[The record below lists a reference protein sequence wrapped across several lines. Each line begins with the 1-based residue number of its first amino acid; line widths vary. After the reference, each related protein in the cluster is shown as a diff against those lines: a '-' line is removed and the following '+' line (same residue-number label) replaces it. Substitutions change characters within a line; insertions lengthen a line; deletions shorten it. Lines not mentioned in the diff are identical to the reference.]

1 MINIPELE
9 DLDLS
14 PNFPEEVEINTS
26 IKYGVLFAEIPEEM
40 REEDSDNSP
49 IAILDRN
56 KIGEAVNFIT
66 KLEHFYPIYH
76 LDEKSYER
84 LYHRSLELKND
95 ADLKASMPTESEDD
109 SLLED
114 DTINLAEF
122 LQNSSDILTSEESAP
137 IIKFVNALF
146 YQAVKRG
153 ASDIHIEVH
162 ELKGEVRFRIDGALV
177 KHIEIEKSIINL
189 IISRIKVISNLD
201 ISEKRIPQDG
211 RTQIKIAGETVDIRV
226 SVLPSYYGERVVM
239 RILMQSDDIPT
250 LEELGFSEEMTSN
263 FRQLLKYSHG
273 MILIT
278 GPTGSGKSTT
288 LHAFLQTIAT
298 REKNIMTVE
307 DPVEYKAD
315 NVSQIQANAKV
326 GLTFASAL
334 RSILRQDPD
343 IVMVG
348 EMRDKETATIGIQ
361 AALTGHLLLSTL
373 HTNTA
378 TAAVT
383 RLIDIGVD
391 KFLITS
397 TLRGVLAQRLVRKLC
412 THCKEEDSISELY
425 AEEYGLPEGAEIYK
439 AKGCSK
445 CSFTGYHGRQAVGE
459 LFMMDDGAKKLI
471 KDEATDFELRQ
482 YMEEKGFMTLA
493 DGLKDMLLKHETS
506 LDEVIRVG
514 LKEA

>member
-1 MINIPELE
+1 MINIPI
-9 DLDLS
+9 LDDDIELS
-14 PNFPEEVEINTS
+14 PKVPDEVDISTA
-26 IKYGVLFAEIPEEM
+26 IKYGVLFAETNKGEIYSILKK
-40 REEDSDNSP
+40 DSV
-49 IAILDRN
+49 
-56 KIGEAVNFIT
+56 GEAINFIS
-66 KLEHFYPIYH
+66 KLDEFYPIYH
-76 LDEKSYER
+76 LNDMAYER

-95 ADLKASMPTESEDD
+95 EELKATSVGKDESDEED
-109 SLLED
+109 ED
-114 DTINLAEF
+114 INLAEF

-146 YQAVKRG
+146 FQAVKRN
-153 ASDIHIEVH
+153 ASDIHIETH
-162 ELKGEVRFRIDGALV
+162 EHKGEVRFRIDGALIKYV
-177 KHIEIEKSIINL
+177 EVESKIIGL

-201 ISEKRIPQDG
+201 ISERRVPQDG
-211 RTQIKIAGETVDIRV
+211 RTQIKIAGEVVDIRV
-226 SVLPSYYGERVVM
+226 SILPSYHGERVVM

-250 LEELGFSEEMTSN
+250 LEELGFSEEMTAR
-263 FRQLLKYSHG
+263 FRELLKFSHG

-288 LHAFLQTIAT
+288 LHAFLQSIAT
-298 REKNIMTVE
+298 PEKNIMTVE

-315 NVSQIQANAKV
+315 NVSQIQANSKV

-348 EMRDKETATIGIQ
+348 EMRDKETATIGVQ

-378 TAAVT
+378 TAAIT

-412 THCKEEDSISELY
+412 NHCKVEDRISELY
-425 AEEYGLPEGAEIYK
+425 ADEYGLPADAQIYK
-439 AKGCSK
+439 AKGCSH
-445 CSFTGYHGRQAVGE
+445 CNYTGYSGRQAIGE
-459 LFMMDDGAKKLI
+459 LFMMNDRAKELI
-471 KDEATDFELRQ
+471 KDSASDFELRNA
-482 YMEEKGFMTLA
+482 MRKEGMITLA
-493 DGLKDMLLKHETS
+493 DGLIDMLLKHDTS
-506 LDEVIRVG
+506 LDEIIRIG

>member
-1 MINIPELE
+1 
-9 DLDLS
+9 
-14 PNFPEEVEINTS
+14 
-26 IKYGVLFAEIPEEM
+26 
-40 REEDSDNSP
+40 
-49 IAILDRN
+49 
-56 KIGEAVNFIT
+56 
-66 KLEHFYPIYH
+66 
-76 LDEKSYER
+76 
-84 LYHRSLELKND
+84 
-95 ADLKASMPTESEDD
+95 
-109 SLLED
+109 
-114 DTINLAEF
+114 
-122 LQNSSDILTSEESAP
+122 
-137 IIKFVNALF
+137 
-146 YQAVKRG
+146 
-153 ASDIHIEVH
+153 
-162 ELKGEVRFRIDGALV
+162 
-177 KHIEIEKSIINL
+177 
-189 IISRIKVISNLD
+189 
-201 ISEKRIPQDG
+201 
-211 RTQIKIAGETVDIRV
+211 
-226 SVLPSYYGERVVM
+226 
-239 RILMQSDDIPT
+239 
-250 LEELGFSEEMTSN
+250 
-263 FRQLLKYSHG
+263 

-412 THCKEEDSISELY
+412 NHCKEEDSISELY

-471 KDEATDFELRQ
+471 KDEATDFELRKD
-482 YMEEKGFMTLA
+482 MEEKGFQTLA
-493 DGLKDMLLKHETS
+493 DGLKEMLLKHETS

>member
-1 MINIPELE
+1 MIEIKTLENIELFPYIPENI
-9 DLDLS
+9 D
-14 PNFPEEVEINTS
+14 INMA
-26 IKYGVLFAEIPEEM
+26 IKYGVLFGNDDDE
-40 REEDSDNSP
+40 NVY
-49 IAILDRN
+49 AIIDKKR
-56 KIGEAVNFIT
+56 IGEAVHFVT
-66 KLEHFYPIYH
+66 KLNVDFPIYH
-76 LDEKSYER
+76 LEEKTYENF
-84 LYHRSLELKND
+84 YHRSLELKND
-95 ADLKASMPTESEDD
+95 EDLRATTVKEDEKD
-109 SLLED
+109 ED
-114 DTINLAEF
+114 EEDINLAEF

-146 YQAVKRG
+146 FQAVKRG
-153 ASDIHIEVH
+153 ASDIHVETH
-162 ELKGEVRFRIDGALV
+162 EHNGEVRFRVDGALIKYV
-177 KHIEIEKSIINL
+177 EIESKIISL

-211 RTQIKIAGETVDIRV
+211 RTQIKIAGEVVDIRV
-226 SVLPSYYGERVVM
+226 SILPSYHGERVVM
-239 RILMQSDDIPT
+239 RILMQSENIPT
-250 LEELGFSEEMTSN
+250 LEELGFSDEMTDQ

-288 LHAFLQTIAT
+288 LHAFLQSIAT
-298 REKNIMTVE
+298 PEKNIMTVE
-307 DPVEYKAD
+307 DPVEYKAE
-315 NVSQIQANAKV
+315 NVSQIQANSKV

-378 TAAVT
+378 TAAIT
-383 RLIDIGVD
+383 RLDDIGVD

-412 THCKEEDSISELY
+412 NTCKVEDRISEMY
-425 AEEYGLPEGAEIYK
+425 ATEYGLSEDAEIYK

-445 CSFTGYHGRQAVGE
+445 CNFTGYNGRQAVGE
-459 LFMMDDGAKKLI
+459 LFLMTDRAKELV
-471 KDEATDFELRQ
+471 KDSASDFELRRA
-482 YMEEKGFMTLA
+482 MRSEGMITLR
-493 DGLKDMLLKHETS
+493 DGLVDMLMKHETS
-506 LDEVIRVG
+506 LDEIIRIG

>member
-1 MINIPELE
+1 MIDIPTLPEHVELSPTIP
-9 DLDLS
+9 DGVDLS
-14 PNFPEEVEINTS
+14 TAIR
-26 IKYGVLFAEIPEEM
+26 YGVLFGENESGDIH
-40 REEDSDNSP
+40 
-49 IAILDRN
+49 AILDKTRV
-56 KIGEAVNFIT
+56 GEAINYVTRLDQF
-66 KLEHFYPIYH
+66 FPINYM
-76 LDEKSYER
+76 DDIAYEN

-95 ADLKASMPTESEDD
+95 KDLQATTVAQEDE
-109 SLLED
+109 ED
-114 DTINLAEF
+114 EDEDLNLAEF
-122 LQNSSDILTSEESAP
+122 LKNTSDILTSEESAP

-146 YQAVKRG
+146 FQAVKRG
-153 ASDIHIEVH
+153 SSDIHIETH
-162 ELKGEVRFRIDGALV
+162 EHRGEVRFRIDGALIKYV
-177 KHIEIEKSIINL
+177 EIESKIIGL

-211 RTQIKIAGETVDIRV
+211 RTQIKIAGDIVDIRV
-226 SVLPSYYGERVVM
+226 SVLPSYHGERVVM
-239 RILMQSDDIPT
+239 RILMQSESIPT
-250 LEELGFSEEMTSN
+250 LEELGFSDEMTN
-263 FRQLLKYSHG
+263 QFRQLLKFSHG

-288 LHAFLQTIAT
+288 LHSFLQSIAT
-298 REKNIMTVE
+298 PEKNIMTVE
-307 DPVEYKAD
+307 DPVEYKAE

-348 EMRDKETATIGIQ
+348 EMRDKETANIGVQ

-412 THCKEEDSISELY
+412 NHCKVEDRISELY
-425 AEEYGLPEGAEIYK
+425 ATEYGLPEDAEIYK
-439 AKGCSK
+439 AKGCSR
-445 CSFTGYHGRQAVGE
+445 CNFTGYHGRQAVGE
-459 LFMMDDGAKKLI
+459 LFMINDRAKELI
-471 KDEATDFELRQ
+471 KDSASDFELRNA
-482 YMEEKGFMTLA
+482 MRREGMVTLG
-493 DGLKDMLLKHETS
+493 DSLKEMLLSHDTS
-506 LDEVIRVG
+506 LDEVIRIG